1 MKLGAVF
8 PQTEIGTDLVAI
20 RDYVQAVEDLGYDYL
35 LTYEHILGA
44 DPADYHDG
52 RRFAYTYR
60 DMFHE
65 PFVLF
70 GYLAAL
76 TRRLEFVTGILI
88 LPQRNTALVAKQ
100 AAEVDILTGGRLRLG
115 VGVGWNQAEMEA
127 VGYDFATRGRRIEEQ
142 VALLR
147 ELWTKP
153 LVTFEGRYHTIR
165 NLGINPLPVQ
175 RPIPLWFGGS
185 ASAVLRRMARFGAGW
200 IPSGLDPEQGKPLVE
215 QLHGYLAGQGR
226 DLASFGIGVRISLA
240 QQPRATWDAYLT
252 GWRALGATH
261 VCLNTMKAGFGTVQ
275 QHVEA
280 LRQFKAEMG
289 TL

>member
-8 PQTEIGTDLVAI
+8 PQTEIGTDPVAI

-44 DPADYHDG
+44 DPAAYADG
-52 RRFAYTYR
+52 RRFTYTYR
-60 DMFHE
+60 DTFHE

-115 VGVGWNQAEMEA
+115 VGVGWNQAEMEG
-127 VGYDFATRGRRIEEQ
+127 VGYDFNTRGRRIEEQ
-142 VALLR
+142 IVVLR

-153 LVTFEGRYHTIR
+153 LVTFTGRYHTIR
-165 NLGINPLPVQ
+165 SLGINPLPVQ

-185 ASAVLRRMARFGAGW
+185 AGPVLRRMARLGDGW
-200 IPSGLDPEQGKPLVE
+200 IPSGLTPEQGRPLVE
-215 QLHGYLAGQGR
+215 QLHRHLAEEGR
-226 DLASFGIGVRISLA
+226 DPATFGIDVRISLA
-240 QQPRATWDAYLT
+240 QQPRSTWDDYLT
-252 GWRALGATH
+252 GWQTLGATH
-261 VCLNTMKAGFGTVQ
+261 VCLNTMKAGFSTVQ
-275 QHVEA
+275 QHIEA
-280 LRQFKAEMG
+280 LRQFKAEMS
-289 TL
+289 

>member
-8 PQTEIGTDLVAI
+8 PQTEIGTDPIVI
-20 RDYVQAVEDLGYDYL
+20 RDYAQAVEALGYDYL
-35 LTYEHILGA
+35 LTFEHILGA
-44 DPADYHDG
+44 DPADYRDG

-76 TRRLEFVTGILI
+76 TRRLELVTGILI

-100 AAEVDILTGGRLRLG
+100 AAEVDILSGGRLRLG
-115 VGVGWNQAEMEA
+115 VGVGWNQAEMEG
-127 VGYDFATRGRRIEEQ
+127 VGYEFRTRGRRIEEQ
-142 VALLR
+142 IVVLR

-165 NLGINPLPVQ
+165 NLGINPLPLQ

-185 ASAVLRRMARFGAGW
+185 AAPVLRRMARFGAGW
-200 IPSGLDPEQGKPLVE
+200 IPTGLDPEQGKPLVE
-215 QLHGYLAGQGR
+215 QLHTLLIEQGR
-226 DLASFGIGVRISLA
+226 DPSTFGIDVRVTMA
-240 QQPRATWDAYLT
+240 RQPRATWDAYLT
-252 GWRALGATH
+252 GWQALGATH
-261 VCLNTMKAGFGTVQ
+261 VCLNTMNAGFASV
-275 QHVEA
+275 HEHIEA
-280 LRQFKAEMG
+280 LRRFKAD
-289 TL
+289 LA

>member
-8 PQTEIGTDLVAI
+8 PQTEIGTDPVAI

-44 DPADYHDG
+44 DPAAYADG
-52 RRFAYTYR
+52 RRFTYTYR

-100 AAEVDILTGGRLRLG
+100 AVEVDILTAGRLRLG
-115 VGVGWNQAEMEA
+115 VGVGWNQAEMEG
-127 VGYDFATRGRRIEEQ
+127 VGYDFGTRGRRIEEQ
-142 VALLR
+142 IVVLR

-153 LVTFEGRYHTIR
+153 LVTFTGRYHTIR
-165 NLGINPLPVQ
+165 SLGINPLPVQ

-185 ASAVLRRMARFGAGW
+185 AGPVLRRMARFGDGW
-200 IPSGLDPEQGKPLVE
+200 IPSGLTPEQGQPLVE
-215 QLHGYLAGQGR
+215 QLHRLSKMIAIGGSFTVTWLQKAVIRPRSALTCASRWRNNPTTPGMLTSVVGR
-226 DLASFGIGVRISLA
+226 PWGLPIFA
-240 QQPRATWDAYLT
+240 
-252 GWRALGATH
+252 
-261 VCLNTMKAGFGTVQ
+261 
-275 QHVEA
+275 
-280 LRQFKAEMG
+280 
-289 TL
+289 

>member
-8 PQTEIGTDLVAI
+8 PQTEIGTDPVAI

-35 LTYEHILGA
+35 LAYEHILGA
-44 DPADYHDG
+44 DPANYQDG

-76 TRRLEFVTGILI
+76 TQRLEFVTGILI

-115 VGVGWNQAEMEA
+115 VGVGWNQAEMGA
-127 VGYDFATRGRRIEEQ
+127 VGYDFSTRGRRIEEQ
-142 VALLR
+142 IVVLR

-153 LVTFEGRYHTIR
+153 LVTFTGRYHTIR
-165 NLGINPLPVQ
+165 NLGINPLPLQ

-185 ASAVLRRMARFGAGW
+185 AGPVLRRMARFGEGW
-200 IPSGLDPEQGKPLVE
+200 IPTGLNPEQGKPIVE
-215 QLHGYLAGQGR
+215 QLHRHLAEQGR
-226 DLASFGIGVRISLA
+226 DPASFGIDVRISLA
-240 QQPRATWDAYLT
+240 QQPRPTWDAYLA
-252 GWRALGATH
+252 GWQALGATH
-261 VCLNTMKAGFGTVQ
+261 VCLNTMKAGFETVQ
-275 QHVEA
+275 QHIEA

-289 TL
+289 

>member
-8 PQTEIGTDLVAI
+8 PQTEIGTDPVAI

-35 LTYEHILGA
+35 LAYEHILGA
-44 DPADYHDG
+44 DPADYQDG

-76 TRRLEFVTGILI
+76 TQRLEFVTGILI

-127 VGYDFATRGRRIEEQ
+127 VGYDFSTRGRRIEEQ
-142 VALLR
+142 IVVLR

-153 LVTFEGRYHTIR
+153 LVTFTGRYHAIR
-165 NLGINPLPVQ
+165 NLGINPLPLQ

-185 ASAVLRRMARFGAGW
+185 AGPVLRRMARFGEGW
-200 IPSGLDPEQGKPLVE
+200 IPTGLNPEQGKPIVE
-215 QLHGYLAGQGR
+215 QLHRHLAEQGR
-226 DLASFGIGVRISLA
+226 DPASFGIDVRISLA
-240 QQPRATWDAYLT
+240 QQPRPTWDAYLA
-252 GWRALGATH
+252 GWQALGATH
-261 VCLNTMKAGFGTVQ
+261 VCLNTMKAGFDTVQ
-275 QHVEA
+275 QHIEA

-289 TL
+289 

>member
-1 MKLGAVF
+1 MKFGAVF
-8 PQTEIGTDLVAI
+8 PQTEIGADPVAI

-44 DPADYHDG
+44 DPAAYADG
-52 RRFAYTYR
+52 RRFTYTYR

-100 AAEVDILTGGRLRLG
+100 AAEVDILTAGQLRLG
-115 VGVGWNQAEMEA
+115 IGVGWNQAEMEG
-127 VGYDFATRGRRIEEQ
+127 VGYDFGTRGRRIEEQ
-142 VALLR
+142 IVVLR

-153 LVTFEGRYHTIR
+153 LVTFSGRYHTIR
-165 NLGINPLPVQ
+165 SLGINPLPVQ

-185 ASAVLRRMARFGAGW
+185 ARPVLRRMARFGDGW
-200 IPSGLDPEQGKPLVE
+200 IPSGLTPEQGQPLVE
-215 QLHGYLAGQGR
+215 QLHRHLAAEGR
-226 DLASFGIGVRISLA
+226 DPTAFGIDVRISLA
-240 QQPRATWDAYLT
+240 QQPRNTWEAYLS
-252 GWRALGATH
+252 GWQALGATH
-261 VCLNTMKAGFGTVQ
+261 ICLNTMKAGFNTVQ
-275 QHVEA
+275 QHIQA
-280 LRQFKAEMG
+280 LHQFKSEMG
-289 TL
+289 